1 MFLFMIFAIPL
12 SILFLFSLLKPGE
25 ALFFSA
31 SPSPGLS
38 FFRGILFFIP
48 ALIVI
53 LFLRGLLPISYR
65 SWRLYLF
72 YLFEY
77 HLLEFVLGVAGC
89 FLLMHRHYEF
99 IPVAFFLAGYYSSL
113 SLYDLFKFSTDLNLL
128 SLFLLPAVRI
138 SSLLFAAVLF
148 GYYQEG
154 YGLRRLLFL
163 LLLFCIPVVGA
174 LVTYFYMTFYLIYA
188 VILTIVCFLGAI
200 IFLFAGR
207 KLYLL

>member
-12 SILFLFSLLKPGE
+12 SILFFFSLLKPGE

-31 SPSPGLS
+31 SPAPGLS

-53 LFLRGLLPISYR
+53 LFLKGLLPISYR

-89 FLLMHRHYEF
+89 FLLMHRHHEF
-99 IPVAFFLAGYYSSL
+99 IPVAFSWPVTIAHSACMTCLNFQPILICCL
-113 SLYDLFKFSTDLNLL
+113 SFCCRPCV
-128 SLFLLPAVRI
+128 FLL
-138 SSLLFAAVLF
+138 
-148 GYYQEG
+148 
-154 YGLRRLLFL
+154 
-163 LLLFCIPVVGA
+163 
-174 LVTYFYMTFYLIYA
+174 
-188 VILTIVCFLGAI
+188 CFLPRCCSDI
-200 IFLFAGR
+200 IRRGTD
-207 KLYLL
+207 

>member
-1 MFLFMIFAIPL
+1 MFLFLILAIPL
-12 SILFLFSLLKPGE
+12 STLFLFSLPKPGE
-25 ALFFSA
+25 VLFFSA
-31 SPSPGLS
+31 SPAPGFS
-38 FFRGILFFIP
+38 FFRGMLFFIP

-53 LFLRGLLPISYR
+53 LFLKGLLPISYR

-77 HLLEFVLGVAGC
+77 HLLEFVLGVTGC
-89 FLLMHRHYEF
+89 FLLMRRHYEF
-99 IPVAFFLAGYYSSL
+99 TLVAFFLAGYYSLL
-113 SLYDLFKFSTDLNLL
+113 SLYTLFDLSADLNVL

-138 SSLLFAAVLF
+138 FSLLFAAVLF
-148 GYYQEG
+148 GHYQEG

-174 LVTYFYMTFYLIYA
+174 LVTYFYMTFYFIYA
-188 VILTIVCFLGAI
+188 VILTIACFLGAI
-200 IFLFAGR
+200 TFLFAGR

>member
-1 MFLFMIFAIPL
+1 MIFAIPL
-12 SILFLFSLLKPGE
+12 STLFFFSLLKPGE

-31 SPSPGLS
+31 SPAPGLS

-53 LFLRGLLPISYR
+53 LFFKGLLPISYR

-72 YLFEY
+72 YLVEY

-89 FLLMHRHYEF
+89 FLLMRRHHEF

-113 SLYDLFKFSTDLNLL
+113 SLYDLFMLSADLNLM

-138 SSLLFAAVLF
+138 FSLLFAAVLF
-148 GYYQEG
+148 GHYQEG
-154 YGLRRLLFL
+154 YGLRRLLFM

-174 LVTYFYMTFYLIYA
+174 MVTYFYMTFYLIYA
-188 VILTIVCFLGAI
+188 VILAVVCFLGAI
-200 IFLFAGR
+200 TFLFAGK